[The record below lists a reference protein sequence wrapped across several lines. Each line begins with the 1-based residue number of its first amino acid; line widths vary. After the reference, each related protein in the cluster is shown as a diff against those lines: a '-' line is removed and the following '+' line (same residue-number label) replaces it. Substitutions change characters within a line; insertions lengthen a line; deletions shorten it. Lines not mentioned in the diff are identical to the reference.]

1 MNDKIYKIFISSTYK
16 DLKEQRQKVIDTIIK
31 MQYLPV
37 GMEMFNA
44 SSDSQWK
51 IITDTIDDCDYY
63 VLILGKRYG
72 SLIQNGSDKGLSYTE
87 REFRYAKKY
96 GIPYLAFIISDDAD
110 VKASNVES
118 DPAKLES
125 LNKFKKLVEENGT
138 VNYWKNADE
147 LAGQVR
153 SSLESE
159 IKKHPRNGWIKSNS
173 KRIPNYND
181 NDEDEDVEIKDYD
194 YDKLIEEG
202 IDVSNKNI
210 LTDYLNGMYETDEK
224 GWYYRKVPDGK
235 HIRRSL
241 FKDLKLEE
249 GVFKDDKL
257 LEGVSYNW
265 ILKFWKNTG
274 DEEDSYIDTAP
285 TIQELTED
293 ETHEHINWSIIM
305 QYEAD
310 AGFILLED
318 YIENEGL
325 DMYYVA
331 DKNVSCNGKKIKLF
345 NIRTL
350 ESFLLI
356 QDPKKLKYLKTGE
369 IELDF
374 EEEVEDIDFSELVSN
389 KKKK

>member
-16 DLKEQRQKVIDTIIK
+16 DLKEQRQKVIDTILK
-31 MQYLPV
+31 MHYLPV
-37 GMEMFNA
+37 AMEMFNA

-72 SLIQNGSDKGLSYTE
+72 SVIQKGSDKGMSYTE
-87 REFRYAKKY
+87 REFRYAKKH
-96 GIPYLAFIISDDAD
+96 GIPYLAFIISDDAE

-118 DPAKLES
+118 DPAKLDS

-138 VNYWKNADE
+138 VNYWKSADE

-159 IKKHPRNGWIKSNS
+159 IKKHPRNGWIKCKS
-173 KRIPNYND
+173 KDSLYDNK
-181 NDEDEDVEIKDYD
+181 NDEGS
-194 YDKLIEEG
+194 G
-202 IDVSNKNI
+202 ITDS
-210 LTDYLNGMYETDEK
+210 DYLREMYEKDEN
-224 GWYYRKVPDGK
+224 GWYYREVPDGK
-235 HIRRSL
+235 HIRRSV
-241 FKDLKLEE
+241 FKDIKLEE
-249 GVFKDDKL
+249 GTFKGDKL
-257 LEGVSYNW
+257 LEGISYNW
-265 ILKFWKNTG
+265 ILKFWKNSENP
-274 DEEDSYIDTAP
+274 DDDSYTEIAP
-285 TIQELTED
+285 TIQELTDDEVHED
-293 ETHEHINWSIIM
+293 IHWSIIM

-310 AGFILLED
+310 VGFSMLED
-318 YIENEGL
+318 YIIDEGL

-331 DKNVSCNGKKIKLF
+331 DKKVFSNGKKIKLY

-350 ESFLLI
+350 ESFLSI

-374 EEEVEDIDFSELVSN
+374 EEDVEELDFSELVSN
-389 KKKK
+389 RKKQL